1 MAAKLL
7 PRIALVSDVSV
18 PSGSAPSLKSS
29 CPRPAFLPAEL
40 PPTPKAPKV
49 SKPPQ
54 LALSQAPCPPPNFTG
69 RWLLNRIDGDF
80 EALLK
85 DMGSSWCDRKK
96 AKANK
101 FGVGKWV
108 QQVLHEEKSVTIESA
123 ECSKVTSMSFR
134 IGSST
139 EIQAAGL
146 DGRAVAVK
154 AYWEGGVLQLKLQR
168 HGWAKPLWLSRYLQ
182 DGELVVK
189 AVMWNGDVVRRYYTK
204 QVTASDRYTVESTTS
219 PEDARARRPADAG
232 VAAFSGKWTLERID
246 GDFEAL
252 LIDAGASWP
261 LRRLAQSMNYGI
273 GKATQDIQ
281 QDGDSFVILNEAGP
295 KVTTMKFM
303 VGAGEQQVTGQDG
316 TPAIATPLWD
326 GCVLQMTLKRFD
338 GTKLPSVS
346 RRLVGGQLVLESVS
360 SKGETVRRYFNRRVV
375 ETAGSLSSNATASD
389 VTGSTV
395 SVTCADTVETSSTE
409 ELARTDFSGRWL
421 LEEIEGDC
429 ELLLIDAGAH
439 WALRKLAKGMKYGLG
454 RATQDIRQEGDAF
467 VVVSEGGPRV
477 TTQNFRAG
485 AGEQQVMMPDG
496 SMVVGTPQWQDG
508 RLLMA
513 MKKLDGTRLASVDR
527 SLVGGRMFL
536 DSVTSKGELVRRA
549 FVKQ

>member
-1 MAAKLL
+1 
-7 PRIALVSDVSV
+7 
-18 PSGSAPSLKSS
+18 
-29 CPRPAFLPAEL
+29 
-40 PPTPKAPKV
+40 
-49 SKPPQ
+49 
-54 LALSQAPCPPPNFTG
+54 
-69 RWLLNRIDGDF
+69 LNRIDGDF
-80 EALLK
+80 ELLLK
-85 DMGSSWCDRKK
+85 DLGSSWCDRKK

-101 FGVGKWV
+101 FGVGRWV
-108 QQVLHEEKSVTIESA
+108 QQVLHEGKSVTIESA

-139 EIQAAGL
+139 EIQAAGP

-154 AYWEGGVLQLKLQR
+154 AYWEGSVLQLQLQR
-168 HGWAKPLWLSRYLQ
+168 HGWVRPLWLSRYFQ

-204 QVTASDRYTVESTTS
+204 QVTASDRYTVQSTTS
-219 PEDARARRPADAG
+219 PEDARALRPADAG
-232 VAAFSGKWTLERID
+232 AAAFSGKWTLERID

-261 LRRLAQSMNYGI
+261 LRRLAKSMNYGI

-281 QDGDSFVILNEAGP
+281 QDGDSFVIVNEAGP

-316 TPAIATPLWD
+316 TPTIATPLWD
-326 GCVLQMTLKRFD
+326 GCVLQMTLKRLD
-338 GTKLPSVS
+338 GTKLPAVR
-346 RRLVGGQLVLESVS
+346 RRLVDGQLVLESVS
-360 SKGETVRRYFNRRVV
+360 SKGETVRRYFSRRVV

-389 VTGSTV
+389 DTGSTV
-395 SVTCADTVETSSTE
+395 SVTSADTVGTSCTE
-409 ELARTDFSGRWL
+409 EHARPDFSGRWL

-429 ELLLIDAGAH
+429 ELLLIDAGAP

-454 RATQDIRQEGDAF
+454 RATQDIRHEGDAF

-513 MKKLDGTRLASVDR
+513 MKELDGTRLASVDR
-527 SLVGGRMFL
+527 GLVGGRMVV
-536 DSVTSKGELVRRA
+536 DSVTSKGELVRRV